1 MVEEEAYQRWATLVL
16 GVGMVMV
23 TGCNQAPESTGLTAG
38 DTSGVDSATT
48 DATSDGD
55 TGAAGSTSDG
65 LTTSGDDTPPA
76 PKYDVGG
83 IPDVPPPIG
92 GCNGGGDGPA
102 YSYIWIANSGE
113 STVSKIN
120 TVTLEEEGRY
130 LTDPSGAGNPSRTSV
145 NLNGDVAIANR
156 NGGVVKFYANT
167 AHCVDRNGNGSI
179 ETSTGSDNVLAWED
193 EECRAWHAP
202 FDYASQRPVAW
213 TAGEWNAGTCSYD
226 NAMVWTSGTND
237 DYGWKEPWPCKDPD
251 MDPDQC
257 QKGKPGEPPKGSGID
272 VILLD
277 GDDGTVLETV
287 NIPEVTAD
295 YYGIYGGAVDAAG
308 NFWGS
313 QLGQG
318 DLVRVNLDDFSY
330 SVYPMATSGYGM
342 TVDSKGYVWTCSY
355 EVGRFDPDSETW
367 QTASPGG
374 SGGCMEDGNGTLWLA
389 TSGLVG
395 VDIDTLQ
402 VVKNIPLAGGGGGMG
417 GEPGKWGEGGYVHG
431 VSIDFQG
438 YVWGVS
444 MENVAYR
451 VDPDTEEYDTVTG
464 LNFPYTYSD
473 MTGFALANAGGWSP
487 AG

>member
-1 MVEEEAYQRWATLVL
+1 MVEMECQRWATLAL
-16 GVGMVMV
+16 GVGMAMV
-23 TGCNQAPESTGLTAG
+23 TGCNQAPESSGLTAG

-48 DATSDGD
+48 DATSD
-55 TGAAGSTSDG
+55 TGATGSTSDG

-130 LTDPSGAGNPSRTSV
+130 LTDPSGNGNPSRTSV

-156 NGGVVKFYANT
+156 NGGLVKFYANP

-179 ETSTGSDNVLAWED
+179 ETSSGSNDVLAWD
-193 EECRAWHAP
+193 AEECRAWHTP
-202 FDYASQRPVAW
+202 FDYGSQRPVAW
-213 TAGEWNAGTCSYD
+213 TAGEWNAGACRYD

-237 DYGWKEPWPCKDPD
+237 NFQGGEPWPCEDPEQ
-251 MDPDQC
+251 DPDQC
-257 QKGKPGEPPKGSGID
+257 QKGEPKPQPKGSGVD
-272 VILLD
+272 VILVD
-277 GDDGTVLETV
+277 GEDGAVVELV
-287 NIPEVTAD
+287 NIPEVIAD

-355 EVGRFDPDSETW
+355 EVGRFDPDTETW
-367 QTASPGG
+367 QTATPGG

-389 TSGLVG
+389 TAGLVG

-402 VVKNIPLAGGGGGMG
+402 VVKNIPLGGGGGG
-417 GEPGKWGEGGYVHG
+417 GIDPGGQGEGGYVHG

-444 MENVAYR
+444 MGNVAYR
-451 VDPDTEEYDTVTG
+451 VDPDTEDYDTVTG
-464 LNFPYTYSD
+464 LNYPYTYSD